1 MVSCILAMDAVGV
14 RFSLVVS
21 FCPGR
26 KLQHHARPGLLD
38 RGYACEGR
46 RQGAEVLERSKEVTL
61 VPARIFASGGVGPHF
76 VIAAETTSFQII
88 SCHNIVTPHHTR

>member
-1 MVSCILAMDAVGV
+1 MDAVGV

-61 VPARIFASGGVGPHF
+61 VPARIFASGGVGPDF
-76 VIAAETTSFQII
+76 IIAAESTPFQII
-88 SCHNIVTPHHTR
+88 PRHNILTLYNTR